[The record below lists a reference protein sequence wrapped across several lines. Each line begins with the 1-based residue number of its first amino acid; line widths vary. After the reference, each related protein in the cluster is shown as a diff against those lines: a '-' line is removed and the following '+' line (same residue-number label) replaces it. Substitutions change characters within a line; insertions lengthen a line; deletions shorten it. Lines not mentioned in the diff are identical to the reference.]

1 LIVFSEGHI
10 GKSLHRCARAVGG
23 RAAVMLP
30 KSLMNFRRLMGFISL
45 AESHLLEA
53 YYGLQ
58 ARAMRRIAARWGV
71 HVCRGSKAAATAD
84 GDASALPPKADTNRW
99 SWHVRYGPRGD
110 ITPSPAGID
119 HLYSFI
125 QKLPAGHV
133 DGPVNLKAATV
144 PAAGEQSEK

>member
-1 LIVFSEGHI
+1 
-10 GKSLHRCARAVGG
+10 
-23 RAAVMLP
+23 VMLP

-84 GDASALPPKADTNRW
+84 GDAWLYRRKRTPIGGVGTSVMGQEATLRPLPQASTTCI
-99 SWHVRYGPRGD
+99 V
-110 ITPSPAGID
+110 
-119 HLYSFI
+119 SFKSC
-125 QKLPAGHV
+125 QRDMSTAP
-133 DGPVNLKAATV
+133 
-144 PAAGEQSEK
+144 

>member
-53 YYGLQ
+53 YYDLQ
-58 ARAMRRIAARWGV
+58 ARAMRRIAARPASSCLHHCIV
-71 HVCRGSKAAATAD
+71 TLGSITAEF
-84 GDASALPPKADTNRW
+84 ASASDRRE
-99 SWHVRYGPRGD
+99 V
-110 ITPSPAGID
+110 
-119 HLYSFI
+119 
-125 QKLPAGHV
+125 
-133 DGPVNLKAATV
+133 
-144 PAAGEQSEK
+144 